1 MKNTYNAIDLFSG
14 AGGLHIGFEKAGF
27 GIKLCIDNDNLV
39 ERTHVRN
46 FPNIP
51 MINRDIRE
59 VSSNEIASYLPNGK
73 VDVIIGGPPC
83 QGFSTIGKR
92 VSSDPEK
99 RYKHDPRNE
108 LVLTYAKLIRELR
121 PKFIVMETSKAFLLL
136 TTGHISKMYCA
147 CSKMR
152 AIKQNSNLST
162 WLILGSQKLE
172 SA

>member
-1 MKNTYNAIDLFSG
+1 MMTSIYNAIDLFSG

-39 ERTHVRN
+39 ERTHIRN

-83 QGFSTIGKR
+83 QGFSTIITSTFPLGK
-92 VSSDPEK
+92 
-99 RYKHDPRNE
+99 
-108 LVLTYAKLIRELR
+108 
-121 PKFIVMETSKAFLLL
+121 
-136 TTGHISKMYCA
+136 
-147 CSKMR
+147 
-152 AIKQNSNLST
+152 
-162 WLILGSQKLE
+162 
-172 SA
+172 